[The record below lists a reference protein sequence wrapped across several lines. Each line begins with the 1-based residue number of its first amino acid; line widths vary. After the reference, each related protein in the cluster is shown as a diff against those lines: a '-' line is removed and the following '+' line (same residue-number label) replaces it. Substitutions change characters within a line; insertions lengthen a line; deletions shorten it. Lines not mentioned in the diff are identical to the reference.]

1 MTAAAR
7 PHRHRTL
14 LAYAVAPVA
23 LAALGACTGSDTG
36 PAVTTP
42 PSTSAVTSSSA
53 PTTTTTSAAPSPTA
67 TVDPVIA
74 KIPAA
79 ARPETQAGAAA
90 FTRFFFEQLNRSFKD
105 ASPEVLD
112 GLFASSCEICT
123 DLSRSAKEL
132 KMASEHHDGNTLKV
146 TFSSATIFNDRD
158 RQVLVKLEQFA
169 VPVVDE
175 NGKRVDTTRA
185 GSGAFVAVLRFS
197 THWELT
203 DLGRPS

>member
-7 PHRHRTL
+7 PHRHRPL
-14 LAYAVAPVA
+14 LAYAVVPVA
-23 LAALGACTGSDTG
+23 LAVLGACTASDPGPTVTAPSSR
-36 PAVTTP
+36 PAV
-42 PSTSAVTSSSA
+42 ASSPA
-53 PTTTTTSAAPSPTA
+53 PTAITTSTAPSPTA

-90 FTRFFFEQLNRSFKD
+90 FTKFFFEQLNRSFKD
-105 ASPEVLD
+105 ASPELLD
-112 GLFASSCEICT
+112 GLFTSSCEICT

-132 KMASEHHDGNTLKV
+132 KLASEHHDGDTLKV
-146 TFSSATIFNDRD
+146 TFSSATIFNDHD
-158 RQVLVKLEQFA
+158 RQVLVKLDQFA

-175 NGKRVDTTRA
+175 NGKRVDTTRS
-185 GSGAFVAVLRFS
+185 GTGAFVAVLRFG